1 MNSFFSDLLDVTK
14 NVGAEIID
22 NITPDDYNLRD
33 LEKKYTIK
41 DISDDEEWV
50 FLCLEQL
57 NNVGRIGNG
66 RHSVLQWNKVILE
79 YNKNTGVTIAEQLE
93 GGIGF
98 RRYPYKKWDQVL

>member
-50 FLCLEQL
+50 FLCLE
-57 NNVGRIGNG
+57 V
-66 RHSVLQWNKVILE
+66 
-79 YNKNTGVTIAEQLE
+79 
-93 GGIGF
+93 F
-98 RRYPYKKWDQVL
+98 

>member
-1 MNSFFSDLLDVTK
+1 MIKNTGQVDLNSFCQIFVFRMNSLFFNLLDVTK

-66 RHSVLQWNKVILE
+66 RHSILQEMIRVYIRS
-79 YNKNTGVTIAEQLE
+79 Y
-93 GGIGF
+93 
-98 RRYPYKKWDQVL
+98 